1 MTIEQEGVLRGIA
14 IENTYSIMV
23 EEKSF
28 ENILFDKEGE
38 IQPFVFFLEPGES
51 PTEDEINEMIGYFAK
66 YDEYEKCHQLK
77 LLKNK

>member
-14 IENTYSIMV
+14 IENTYSVMV

-28 ENILFDKEGE
+28 ENILFDKDGE
-38 IQPFVFFLEPGES
+38 IQPFVFFLEPGEN
-51 PTEDEINEMIGYFAK
+51 PTEDQIDEMIKYFVK
-66 YDEYEKCHQLK
+66 YEEYEKCVQLK